1 MEGNTVNRLHLIY
14 GYAIAIL
21 VIIAIIICWV
31 LSCKGYVSENA
42 FQNFSFAAS
51 IVSIV
56 LALVSIVYTIYSG
69 GNVTNSVGVL
79 QEAEK
84 NIEQQVSALNGL
96 EARIIDSVEK
106 GNNQVSKK
114 LSEVQNQIEP
124 MVRGALKSVNSQA
137 NSSEDLID
145 INYNSAIGNAIIYI
159 CIKSIEQNKPWPTD
173 ILGNEIKMYI
183 QGYIVA
189 MASIPAI
196 KFYYETESDFQII
209 KTCNFTDFE
218 LIKGMKQ
225 NIMEVIKH
233 RLGNEQSTQL
243 FKTIDD
249 YFANASEKK

>member
-1 MEGNTVNRLHLIY
+1 MEGKTVNRLHLFY

-21 VIIAIIICWV
+21 IIIAIIICWV

-79 QEAEK
+79 QDAEK
-84 NIEQQVSALNGL
+84 NIEQQVKALNGL
-96 EARIIDSVEK
+96 ESRIIDSVEK
-106 GNNQVSKK
+106 GNNQVSEK

-159 CIKSIEQNKPWPTD
+159 CIKSIEENKPWPTD

-183 QGYIVA
+183 QGYLVA
-189 MASIPAI
+189 MASIPVI

-209 KTCNFTDFE
+209 KTCNFEDFKKINE
-218 LIKGMKQ
+218 KREEILNAIKQ
-225 NIMEVIKH
+225 
-233 RLGNEQSTQL
+233 RLGEEQFTKL
-243 FKTIDD
+243 IKTIDD
-249 YFANASEKK
+249 YFKGTQTNK